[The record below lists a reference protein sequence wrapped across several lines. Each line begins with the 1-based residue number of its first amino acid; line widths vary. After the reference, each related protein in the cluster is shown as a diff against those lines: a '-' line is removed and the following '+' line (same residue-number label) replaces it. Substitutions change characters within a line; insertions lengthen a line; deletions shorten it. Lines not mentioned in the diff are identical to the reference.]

1 MQFPVVVSGSS
12 GGGNEPPKIYG
23 QVLGEP
29 VDSSLTKVFS
39 FSFASSKVPLGNAT
53 PQTSYLT
60 VLFGARVKPPGTDEP
75 APTDPVLPP
84 TPMFNLRFQVTHL
97 EHNIQPPNAAGYQA
111 SSWLTILIP
120 ATLPKGG
127 KSLQTAVPIPLRQFP
142 TAPVITNVKAK
153 PGDPA
158 DCSTSVD
165 ASIQPSTIKDAKHWF
180 YSFQFEH
187 RYEPRDEVVVEVEY
201 NTAVAARAA
210 VSDTLAAALVRFR
223 RKYPFVRQQL
233 ATDPKAVDWLLT
245 LVGDIANADW
255 TALATLRN
263 LGPDFYTISTDLPV
277 GSCTVDMKFQGEGD
291 PHAAHIRV
299 CPRETT
305 PVKPIITDRS
315 PTEYSVRY
323 QWPKHEPRP
332 ELIRELR
339 FGLDDVTENENAWGG
354 AALLRNGNLLTT
366 VPSPKALEVR
376 EEFRYRTPVRFG
388 ARMTPFILVTDPL
401 IFPSVTPGTQ
411 LKIVDHLDSFF
422 KEVLSNLKRS
432 YLIRLRTMYKFDI
445 GPKPAVAELI
455 VSTPISFWPNQVIN
469 EQNRSQ
475 VISAIADDLT
485 NWCNQHHCSPKGM
498 FVLDFAVFGASAGD
512 GLPVLHL
519 LDCRLPLVSIK
530 M

>member
-1 MQFPVVVSGSS
+1 
-12 GGGNEPPKIYG
+12 
-23 QVLGEP
+23 
-29 VDSSLTKVFS
+29 
-39 FSFASSKVPLGNAT
+39 
-53 PQTSYLT
+53 
-60 VLFGARVKPPGTDEP
+60 
-75 APTDPVLPP
+75 
-84 TPMFNLRFQVTHL
+84 
-97 EHNIQPPNAAGYQA
+97 
-111 SSWLTILIP
+111 
-120 ATLPKGG
+120 
-127 KSLQTAVPIPLRQFP
+127 
-142 TAPVITNVKAK
+142 VITNVKAK

-445 GPKPAVAELI
+445 VPKPAVAELI